1 MNIFSLVAL
10 ALAVNSNLEL
20 ARDRQDR
27 PALEKLA
34 SEASSYAASHSGDAD
49 ALYKK
54 AVAQSYLAEVALEL
68 KDNRG
73 AEVAAESGIGA
84 ATRAV
89 ELKPGVAEY
98 HRVLGTL
105 CGQIIPANKFLGL
118 KYGKCALESIDKA
131 IHLDGKSAQAYLSRG
146 VGNYYLPPMFGG
158 SIDKALADFGKAI
171 ELNPKLADAHLWL
184 GVAYRKA
191 NRLPEAR
198 ASLSKAVQLNPNRIW
213 AKQQLDKT
221 PAK

>member
-1 MNIFSLVAL
+1 MSIFTFVLL
-10 ALAVNSNLEL
+10 AAGLNNGIEL
-20 ARDRQDR
+20 ARDRQDKA
-27 PALEKLA
+27 ALERFA
-34 SEASSYAASHSGDAD
+34 SEAATNAAKNSSDAAAIYRQ
-49 ALYKK
+49 AL
-54 AVAQSYLAEVALEL
+54 AQSYLAEVATEL
-68 KDNRG
+68 KDNR
-73 AEVAAESGIGA
+73 AAEAAAQSGIGA
-84 ATRAV
+84 AMRAV

-131 IHLDGKSAQAYLSRG
+131 IQLDGKSAQAYLSRG

-158 SIDKALADFGKAI
+158 SIEKALADFRKAI

-191 NRLPEAR
+191 NRLPEAH
-198 ASLSKAVQLNPNRIW
+198 ASLTKAVQLNPSRVW